1 MFRHPSAF
9 DYNIWHH
16 YTTEVNCLLLLLFLL
31 PLLLLPLNSDRL
43 LKKKRKICLFLGRYT
58 IPRHE
63 NNKTN
68 TFTYILQTA
77 AALVALWKR
86 KWWKWFVL
94 QKYTEKWSC
103 LWLSCQF
110 LVPIFFWCILALPF
124 FNHFYQPPY
133 PKFPQQP
140 IKALENWTKVAWHD
154 FKYWILNIVVGTKLS
169 YFFTLTHCNPVQGR
183 KGNKQV
189 YPCIME

>member
-1 MFRHPSAF
+1 MKSIFRRLSAF

-16 YTTEVNCLLLLLFLL
+16 YHWSEL
-31 PLLLLPLNSDRL
+31 PPSSSSPPPPTAATKLRQRERL

-58 IPRHE
+58 TIPRHE
-63 NNKTN
+63 NTKTN

-103 LWLSCQF
+103 LWLSCQL

-124 FNHFYQPPY
+124 FNHSYLNIY
-133 PKFPQQP
+133 LYKQP
-140 IKALENWTKVAWHD
+140 IKALEKLEKSGLTW
-154 FKYWILNIVVGTKLS
+154 FQILNIVVVQSCLTFLPSHRVTNKFS
-169 YFFTLTHCNPVQGR
+169 YT
-183 KGNKQV
+183 
-189 YPCIME
+189 